1 MNLYGIFILEVAY
14 VGFVFFVSVFL
25 FLFIF
30 VIVGV
35 DMLALFEHSNHLLF
49 FRKQIFILQACLLLQ
64 VTSCHHFYNKA
75 IHA

>member
-1 MNLYGIFILEVAY
+1 
-14 VGFVFFVSVFL
+14 
-25 FLFIF
+25 LFIF